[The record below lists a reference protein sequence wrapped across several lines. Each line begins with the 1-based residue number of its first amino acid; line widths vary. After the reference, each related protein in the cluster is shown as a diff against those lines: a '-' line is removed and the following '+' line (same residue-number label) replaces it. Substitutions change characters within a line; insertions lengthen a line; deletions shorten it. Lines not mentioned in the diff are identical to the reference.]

1 MRWWSD
7 LWLNESF
14 ATIMGKVAMAR
25 HPVLKERYPNIWL
38 HFLYEKFR
46 GSDLDEKPT
55 THPVLA
61 DCPDTDVGETLV
73 DGKISLWASK
83 TDKIILKCRH
93 HLCERSL
100 NFKAADLP
108 CRLQELLKCCG

>member
-38 HFLYEKFR
+38 NFFYYKEFALNA
-46 GSDLDEKPT
+46 DEKPT
-55 THPVLA
+55 THPVLM
-61 DCPDTDVGETLV
+61 DVPDTDVAQTIF
-73 DGKISLWASK
+73 DGKISLWASQLIK
-83 TDKIILKCRH
+83 
-93 HLCERSL
+93 
-100 NFKAADLP
+100 
-108 CRLQELLKCCG
+108 